1 MKKVKAQNDAKL
13 EQRVCF
19 SRLRAYGTYGPR
31 NSQRDIMT
39 AAELAQ
45 TNPQD
50 LVDILHNLLSY
61 EHTVLYYGPRNTTD
75 LGDLLG
81 KEHQLPA
88 ELKAPLAFEEYM
100 EQPTP
105 VTEILLAPYDNMT
118 NVFNSKLPVF
128 YGPLARL
135 VKNPFPS
142 DSYAS
147 NVKAKTLILYSTKD
161 EIIPARLSRNLI
173 QTIAGDK
180 EVIEFK
186 NFTHSEM
193 IVEKEVYEKV
203 SDFIHK

>member
-1 MKKVKAQNDAKL
+1 MVFYGGNAQSGASAMKVFRRIGNRNLFSDIDIITVDYPGYGRSEGAPSQQSFFEMADAVNRYALSLSEYQKVY
-13 EQRVCF
+13 VMGY
-19 SRLRAYGTYGPR
+19 SIGTGVAVY
-31 NSQRDIMT
+31 S
-39 AAELAQ
+39 AA
-45 TNPQD
+45 
-50 LVDILHNLLSY
+50 SY
-61 EHTVLYYGPRNTTD
+61 SFDGI
-75 LGDLLG
+75 
-81 KEHQLPA
+81 
-88 ELKAPLAFEEYM
+88 
-100 EQPTP
+100 
-105 VTEILLAPYDNMT
+105 ILLAPYDNMT

-147 NVKAKTLILYSTKD
+147 NVKTKTLILYSTKD

-203 SDFIHK
+203 SEFIHK